1 MQAEEIKAVLRD
13 RLPLHPILAE
23 HDERGHWYRY
33 VNNGQL
39 YPSVTGILG
48 VLAGSEN
55 LKKWAAR
62 LAIEYY
68 EKRWR
73 QGMTPVEKELLRK
86 SSILAHQDEFEDAGL
101 VGNFGHDIVEQY
113 LLKWMET
120 GVRPDD
126 IRPFVG
132 NAEDAR
138 RWAIARS
145 AELFCKDYF
154 VEPIASEL
162 LVASVKHGFAGT
174 LDSLM
179 MVAKTIKKSEDPEC
193 KHHFIQSSTSNPNKR
208 MCAILGNKCK
218 MEIEMELVLVDFKTS
233 NQIDKNE
240 YAIQVCAYAYALKE
254 MTGIKVKHLMILRLD
269 KEKAKYEMLRVNS
282 PSKAF
287 QAFKACNKVYG
298 WKTNR
303 EDKLSRWVEKQ
314 TISIGAIQK
323 EAGSEAG

>member
-145 AELFCKDYF
+145 AEIFCKDYF

-218 MEIEMELVLVDFKTS
+218 MEIEMVFTLVDWKSS
-233 NQIDKNE
+233 NSIDKDE
-240 YAIQVCAYAYALKE
+240 YAIQVSAYLYALKE
-254 MTGIKVKHLMILRLD
+254 MVGIAPKECLIVRLD
-269 KEKAKYEMLRVNS
+269 KEKAKYEIMRIPFV
-282 PSKAF
+282 SKAF
-287 QAFKACNKVYG
+287 GAFKNLNKVYG
-298 WKTNR
+298 WKKNGI
-303 EDKLSRWVEKQ
+303 DKLVPLIK
-314 TISIGAIQK
+314 K
-323 EAGSEAG
+323 EIIKI